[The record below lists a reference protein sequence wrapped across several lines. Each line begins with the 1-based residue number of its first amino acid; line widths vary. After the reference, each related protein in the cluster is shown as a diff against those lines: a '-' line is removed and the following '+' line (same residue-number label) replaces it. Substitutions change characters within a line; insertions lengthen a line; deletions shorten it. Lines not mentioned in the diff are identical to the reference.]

1 MMKRVSII
9 AVLAS
14 LSLSMSGQLF
24 WKVTGNGLEKES
36 YILGTMH
43 DAPVSMIDEISG
55 LNDAIQN
62 CDVAIGEV
70 DKNDQGSQIDM
81 MELMVPP
88 DSTLDKLL
96 SPEDYHIVEK
106 VVNKRLESTGV
117 TMDQLLMF
125 RPGLIRIIALDTDLS
140 ALSDSDSKEMLFDLA
155 ILDRAA
161 AAGHPTMG
169 LETKTEH
176 VEWLIKAPLKDQA
189 RWLLSMCKNYD
200 NQEGLDD
207 AYIRQD
213 ATVTFESRVTD
224 EGYRDFFVNQRNRN
238 WAEKL
243 DKLMPEKS
251 CLVCVGAAHLSGEKG
266 LLQLLRDLGYT
277 VEPMQ

>member
-1 MMKRVSII
+1 MIKKVSIF

-14 LSLSMSGQLF
+14 LSLSMTAQLF
-24 WKVTGNGLEKES
+24 WKVTGNGLERES

-43 DAPVSMIDEISG
+43 DAPVSMIDEIPG

-62 CDVAIGEV
+62 CDLAIGEV
-70 DKNDQGSQIDM
+70 DKNDQGPQIDM

-106 VVNKRLESTGV
+106 VVNERLESTGV
-117 TMDQLLMF
+117 TLDQLLMF
-125 RPGLIRIIALDTDLS
+125 RPGLIRITAMDTDLS
-140 ALSDSDSKEMLFDLA
+140 ALSDSESEEMLFDIA

-169 LETKTEH
+169 FETETEH
-176 VEWLIKAPLKDQA
+176 VERLVKAPLKDQA

-213 ATVTFESRVTD
+213 ATVQFESRVTD

-238 WAEKL
+238 WAEEL

-251 CLVCVGAAHLSGEKG
+251 CLVCVGAAHLYGEKG
-266 LLQLLRDLGYT
+266 LLQLLRDCGYT
-277 VEPMQ
+277 VEPVQ

>member
-1 MMKRVSII
+1 MKRVSII

>member
-1 MMKRVSII
+1 MKKVSLF

-14 LSLSMSGQLF
+14 LSLSMSAQLF
-24 WKVTGNGLEKES
+24 WKVTGNGLERES

-43 DAPVSMIDEISG
+43 DAPVSMIDEIPG

-62 CDVAIGEV
+62 CDLAIGEV
-70 DKNDQGSQIDM
+70 DKNDQGPQIDM

-106 VVNKRLESTGV
+106 VVNERLESTGV
-117 TMDQLLMF
+117 TLDQLLMF
-125 RPGLIRIIALDTDLS
+125 RPGLIRITAMDTDLS
-140 ALSDSDSKEMLFDLA
+140 ALSDSESEEMLFDIA

-169 LETKTEH
+169 FETETEH
-176 VEWLIKAPLKDQA
+176 VERLVKAPLKDQA

-213 ATVTFESRVTD
+213 ATVQFESRVTD
-224 EGYRDFFVNQRNRN
+224 EGYRDFFVNQRN
-238 WAEKL
+238 
-243 DKLMPEKS
+243 
-251 CLVCVGAAHLSGEKG
+251 
-266 LLQLLRDLGYT
+266 LQLLRDCGYT
-277 VEPMQ
+277 VEPVQ

>member
-1 MMKRVSII
+1 MKKVSIF

-14 LSLSMSGQLF
+14 LSLSMTAQLF
-24 WKVTGNGLEKES
+24 WKVTGNGLERES

-43 DAPVSMIDEISG
+43 DAPVSMIDEIPG

-62 CDVAIGEV
+62 CDLAIGEV
-70 DKNDQGSQIDM
+70 DKNDQGPQIDM

-106 VVNKRLESTGV
+106 VVNERLESTGV
-117 TMDQLLMF
+117 TLDQLLMF
-125 RPGLIRIIALDTDLS
+125 RPGLIRITAMDTDLS
-140 ALSDSDSKEMLFDLA
+140 ALSDSESEEMLFDIA

-169 LETKTEH
+169 FETETEH
-176 VEWLIKAPLKDQA
+176 VERLVKAPLKDQA

-213 ATVTFESRVTD
+213 ATVQFESRVTD

-243 DKLMPEKS
+243 DELMPEKS

-266 LLQLLRDLGYT
+266 LLQLLRDCGYT
-277 VEPMQ
+277 VEPVQ

>member
-1 MMKRVSII
+1 MKKVSIF

-14 LSLSMSGQLF
+14 LSLSMTAQLF
-24 WKVTGNGLEKES
+24 WKVTGNGLERES

-62 CDVAIGEV
+62 CDLAIGEI
-70 DKNDQGSQIDM
+70 DKNDQVPQIDM

-96 SPEDYHIVEK
+96 LPEDYHIVEK
-106 VVNKRLESTGV
+106 VVNKRLEPKGV

-125 RPGLIRIIALDTDLS
+125 RPGFIRILAMDTDLS
-140 ALSDSDSKEMLFDLA
+140 AQPDSDSEEMLFDIA
-155 ILDRAA
+155 ILERAA

-169 LETKTEH
+169 LETETEH
-176 VEWLIKAPLKDQA
+176 FEWLVKAPPLIDQA

-200 NQEGLDD
+200 NQEETDD
-207 AYIRQD
+207 AYINQD
-213 ATVTFESRVTD
+213 ATVMFESRVTD
-224 EGYRDFFVNQRNRN
+224 EGYRDFFVNQRNCN

-251 CLVCVGAAHLSGEKG
+251 CLVCVGVNHLSGEKG
-266 LLQLLRDLGYT
+266 LLQLLRDRDYT
-277 VEPMQ
+277 VEPVQ

>member
-1 MMKRVSII
+1 MKRVSII

-106 VVNKRLESTGV
+106 VVNKRLDSTGV

>member
-1 MMKRVSII
+1 MKRVSII

-106 VVNKRLESTGV
+106 VVNMRLESTGV